1 MKNQNNSTLVICF
14 SLALALA
21 VVVALWLPAQFR
33 SAKSMD
39 GKMMTGTEAMQEQRA
54 KVMAVINLQDSQ
66 LAGQIYEMNNAA
78 TDKKLDLMA
87 AIVTRMAAQRT
98 DMNARIETM
107 HKAMVKNIQMDQ
119 ENMSSNSIMQGI
131 DTNSMGDG
139 KPMSPAAMMA
149 EMKVQG
155 AILDRQIYEM
165 NRSPADKKLDLMAAV
180 LTQMA
185 AQRRTAYLRM
195 ENMRGELMQL
205 RQMGKEPISPDSMM
219 KGIN

>member
-1 MKNQNNSTLVICF
+1 MKYQNNSNLVVFF
-14 SLALALA
+14 SLALAVA
-21 VVVALWLPAQFR
+21 VVAALWLPAQFR
-33 SAKSMD
+33 SAKTRD
-39 GKMMTGTEAMQEQRA
+39 GKTMMGSEAMQEQRA
-54 KVMAVINLQDSQ
+54 KVMAEIKVQDSQ

-78 TDKKLDLMA
+78 ADKKLGLMA
-87 AIVTRMAAQRT
+87 AIVTQMAAQRT
-98 DMNARIETM
+98 DLNARMETM

-119 ENMSSNSIMQGI
+119 ENMSSNPMMQGI

-139 KPMSPAAMMA
+139 KLMSPAVMMA
-149 EMKVQG
+149 EMKAQG
-155 AILDRQIYEM
+155 AQLDRQIYEM

-219 KGIN
+219 KGMN